1 MKGLSLLIWVTQF
14 GFSAIFPICAFLL
27 IGTWLQNTYDLGS
40 WVLALCGVLGTL
52 TSVRTVLSCV
62 DAMRREAGLK
72 KKEQDPQV
80 AYNDHE

>member
-27 IGTWLQNTYDLGS
+27 IGTWLQNAYDLGN
-40 WVLALCGVLGTL
+40 WVLVLCGVVGAL

-62 DAMRREAGLK
+62 DAMRRDAGLH
-72 KKEQDPQV
+72 KKEQETPV